1 VQAGRWSAAGSR
13 ETHAADARAWEV
25 RQPHSTKEG
34 PEQRPEAG
42 GGGTGGKAAGQAEV
56 GRVRQVAEQKKG
68 VRFTALLHHIY
79 AIDTLRAAF
88 YNLERDAAPG
98 VDGETWEHYGEKL
111 EANLAELSERVRRDT
126 YRPLPVRRVYI
137 PKRGDAMQQRPIG
150 VTALEDKIVQRAT
163 VAVLNAVYEP
173 EFAGFSYG
181 ARPGRN
187 AHQALTALDQ
197 AIEKKRVK
205 WVLDADLRD
214 FFGSL
219 EHSQLI
225 RFVEHR
231 IGDKRVVR
239 LIRRWLAAGVLEDGA
254 WTLSETG
261 TPQGG
266 SISPLAA
273 NLYMHYVFDL
283 WAQRWRR
290 TAARGDVVIVRYLD
304 DFIVGFQHRKVAE
317 QFLLVLRERLG
328 QFGLT
333 LHPNKTRLLEFGRY
347 AAQNRQD
354 RGQGKPETFQFLGF
368 VHSCGRTKK
377 GEFLVHRHTAADR
390 LRAKL
395 NDVKAE
401 LRWRRHDP
409 VPEVGIWLGSVVRGH
424 CQYYGIPGNW
434 RAIARFRNEV
444 SRHWHR
450 ALSRRSQKGP
460 VRWDRMHR
468 LIQRWIPR
476 ARVVHPSSSVM
487 FAVMTQGKSPVR

>member
-1 VQAGRWSAAGSR
+1 V
-13 ETHAADARAWEV
+13 HAAL
-25 RQPHSTKEG
+25 
-34 PEQRPEAG
+34 
-42 GGGTGGKAAGQAEV
+42 

-88 YNLERDAAPG
+88 YELERDAAPG
-98 VDGETWEHYGEKL
+98 VDGETWEHYGQDL
-111 EANLAELSERVRRDT
+111 EANLAELSDRVRCGA
-126 YRPLPVRRVYI
+126 YRPQPVRRVYI
-137 PKRGDAMQQRPIG
+137 PKRGDAKQQRPIG

-163 VAVLNAVYEP
+163 VAVLTAVYEP

-181 ARPGRN
+181 ARPGRS
-187 AHQALTALDQ
+187 AHHALTALDQ

-219 EHSQLI
+219 EHPQLI
-225 RFVEHR
+225 RFIEHR

-239 LIRRWLAAGVLEDGA
+239 LIQQWLAAGVLEDGA

-266 SISPLAA
+266 SISPVAA

-283 WAQRWRR
+283 WVQRWRR
-290 TAARGDVVIVRYLD
+290 TAARGDMVIVRYLD
-304 DFIVGFQHRKVAE
+304 DFIVGFQHRTDAE
-317 QFLLVLRERLG
+317 QFLIALRARLG

-333 LHPNKTRLLEFGRY
+333 LHPDKTRLLEFGRY
-347 AAQNRQD
+347 VAQNRQE

-368 VHSCGRTKK
+368 THTCGRTAEGK
-377 GEFLVHRHTAADR
+377 FMVHRQTAGER

-395 NDVKAE
+395 KEVKAE
-401 LRWRRHDP
+401 LRQRRHDP

-424 CQYYGIPGNW
+424 CQYYGIPGNS
-434 RAIARFRNEV
+434 RAIRRFRDEL

-460 VRWDRMHR
+460 VKWERMHR
-468 LIQRWIPR
+468 LTQRWIPR
-476 ARVVHPSSSVM
+476 ARVVHPSSSVI
-487 FAVMTQGKSPVR
+487 FAVMTQGKSRVR